1 MIKMDNTYEA
11 NDIEQLEGLEAVRL
25 RPGMYIGGVDS
36 SALHH
41 LVFEIVDNSID
52 EAMAGY
58 CDQIDVAILVDNSIR
73 IKDNGRGIPVGIH
86 EKAKI
91 PAAQLVMTSLHA
103 GGKFD
108 QSSYRFSG
116 GLNGVGASVVN
127 ALSDELELKIRRE
140 GKIFRQAYARGIPT
154 TNLEIIGETDKT
166 GTSVIF
172 HADST
177 IFDDVTI
184 SFDVLSNRLRELAF
198 LNPGLTIDLVDERN
212 DKNHCFN
219 YEGGIVTF
227 IEHLNKNKTCILP
240 EPIHVCREL
249 NEIHVEICFQYNS
262 TYNYQIHTFVNNIN
276 TIDGGTHEQG
286 FRQAILKAINKYG
299 MENKVFKS
307 PDDKVSQDDV
317 KEGLTAIVSVK
328 MASPQFESQKKI
340 KLTNASIK
348 GIVDRVLFE
357 KVSVFLEENPQIAKR
372 VIEKSLDA
380 KRARVAAKK
389 ARELTRR
396 KSALEFG
403 SLPGKLADCQ
413 EKDPALSEIYLV
425 EGDSAG
431 GSAKQGRDRSNQAV
445 LPLKGKILNVEKAR
459 FDKMLNSEEIKILIT
474 ALGTGIGKEDF
485 NIARLRYHKI
495 VIMTDAD
502 VDGSHILTL
511 ILTFFYRQMPEI
523 IERGFLF
530 IAQPPLYRIKKGK
543 EESYVQDDGM
553 LASRLLDFA
562 VQRYGF
568 LSNSGV
574 PLERFAR
581 TIFDLSNRMEKLT
594 QNTKLKVVYELIF
607 RYQLKIETIELKSIY
622 SVFDSFFSENGKE
635 EITVAMDEN
644 LMELHIIYR
653 DRRYQIS
660 DSILQT
666 IDIHNCN
673 KLLAR
678 FTELEREKVD
688 GKFLLLDERKEKI
701 GFDKASDVTSFL
713 LEEGKRG
720 IYLQRYK
727 GLGEMNPEQLWKTT
741 MDPAQRQMLQVS
753 VEDAVGADEM
763 FTILMG
769 DQVDVRRDFIVNNA
783 LKVQNL
789 DI

>member
-1 MIKMDNTYEA
+1 MDNTYEA

-154 TNLEIIGETDKT
+154 TNLEIIGETNKT

-543 EESYVQDDGM
+543 EESYVQDDAM

-574 PLERFAR
+574 PLEKFAR

-607 RYQLKIETIELKSIY
+607 RYQLKIDTIELKSIY

-701 GFDKASDVTSFL
+701 GFDKASDVTAFL